1 MKKKIVIVNFI
12 LMLSVLFAVSYQ
24 SLHTFSHHSHK
35 EIKSISS
42 EESKG
47 VFAKIISDKES
58 CPVCDF
64 KFASF
69 LSPEIFTYSLFP
81 PVLEIPY
88 LYSNNNNITI
98 LNRNSFY
105 LRGPPTLI

>member
-1 MKKKIVIVNFI
+1 MKKKIAIVNFV
-12 LMLSVLFAVSYQ
+12 LMLAVLFAVSYQ
-24 SLHTFSHHSHK
+24 SLHFFSHHSHRDNDTD
-35 EIKSISS
+35 
-42 EESKG
+42 KG
-47 VFAKIISDKES
+47 VKVFSSKILFEKEE

-88 LYSNNNNITI
+88 LFGNNTIVTI

-105 LRGPPTLI
+105 LRGPPAFV